1 VTPGTRLLKIAPLL
15 FNERFIASVVQPTIA
30 DLQSEFDAARSD
42 RAKRLRVL
50 GRGYAAF
57 WMLIFV
63 APFASW
69 SDDRSDI
76 STGRL
81 AVGSAGVAVLML
93 VTVGAWTSLIIVAAG
108 MLVAFLIHA
117 WHARHPSELAL
128 LPERRWRSPQI
139 NFSSTDVGGN
149 AGGLIFVVGSV
160 LIVSLGL
167 PSVFW
172 FLATAAFAA
181 GFVAA
186 GLAIWH
192 RRSGDDFTSA
202 RGRRQLL

>member
-1 VTPGTRLLKIAPLL
+1 MTPGTRLQKIAPLL
-15 FNERFIASVVQPTIA
+15 FNERFIASVVHPTIA
-30 DLQSEFDAARSD
+30 DLQSEFEGAGADRS
-42 RAKRLRVL
+42 KRLRAL
-50 GRGYAAF
+50 GRGYSAF
-57 WMLIFV
+57 WMLIVV

-69 SDDRSDI
+69 SDNRSDV
-76 STGRL
+76 STARL
-81 AVGSAGVAVLML
+81 ALGSAGVAVLMI
-93 VTVGAWTSLIIVAAG
+93 VTFGAWTTLIILATG

-117 WHARHPSELAL
+117 WHERHPSEIAL

-172 FLATAAFAA
+172 FLLTASLAA
-181 GFVAA
+181 GFVAW
-186 GLAIWH
+186 GLAAWH
-192 RRSGDDFTSA
+192 RRA
-202 RGRRQLL
+202 RADGVRGLLNR